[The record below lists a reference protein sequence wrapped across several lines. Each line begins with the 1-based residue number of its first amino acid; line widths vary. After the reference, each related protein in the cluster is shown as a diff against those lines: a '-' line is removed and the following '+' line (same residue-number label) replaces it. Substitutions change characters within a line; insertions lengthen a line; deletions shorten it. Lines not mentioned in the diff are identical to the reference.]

1 MAQQFEEVGDMS
13 LAKEYGQVYGLVMD
27 LFDRI
32 VALLGEEIMGQREYA
47 EILDAGFAEIKV
59 GLIPAV
65 VDRIVVG
72 DITRTRLSNIKV
84 LFFAGVNDGIV
95 PSVSGR
101 GGILSE
107 ADRRAL
113 REMQVELAP
122 TAREESF
129 LQRFKSSSTGSLLK
143 KIIGMSF
150 SIAAFIIC
158 DKSVLSAR
166 LIHSTLQP
174 SSIISCTWS
183 SCARCDP
190 AASMIVMLIS
200 YLSVSRLAHSFLKV
214 SISSPINVSFWS

>member
-101 GGILSE
+101 GGILFGGGSPG
-107 ADRRAL
+107 ACGKV
-113 REMQVELAP
+113 QVELAP

-129 LQRFKSSSTGSLLK
+129 LQRFYLYLALTK
-143 KIIGMSF
+143 
-150 SIAAFIIC
+150 
-158 DKSVLSAR
+158 
-166 LIHSTLQP
+166 P
-174 SSIISCTWS
+174 SDYLYL
-183 SCARCDP
+183 SCAASSAEGKSDASFESD
-190 AASMIVMLIS
+190 AA
-200 YLSVSRLAHSFLKV
+200 AA
-214 SISSPINVSFWS
+214 

>member
-1 MAQQFEEVGDMS
+1 MPLREVFSNRKATVRERTEALVHFLEALEMEQKLAAMAQQFEEVGDMS

-32 VALLGEEIMGQREYA
+32 VALLGEEVMGQREYA

-122 TAREESF
+122 TARECF
-129 LQRFKSSSTGSLLK
+129 AAILSLS
-143 KIIGMSF
+143 G
-150 SIAAFIIC
+150 A
-158 DKSVLSAR
+158 DKAVGLS
-166 LIHSTLQP
+166 
-174 SSIISCTWS
+174 
-183 SCARCDP
+183 
-190 AASMIVMLIS
+190 
-200 YLSVSRLAHSFLKV
+200 LSVVCGVLCRGKSDASFE
-214 SISSPINVSFWS
+214 SDAAAA